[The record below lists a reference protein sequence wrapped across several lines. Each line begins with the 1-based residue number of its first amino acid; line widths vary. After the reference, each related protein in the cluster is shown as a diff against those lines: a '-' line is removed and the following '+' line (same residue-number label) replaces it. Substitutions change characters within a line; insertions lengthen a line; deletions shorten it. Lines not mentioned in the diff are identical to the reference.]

1 MKIAV
6 IGGGA
11 SGITAAIFAKREN
24 SSCKVTVYE
33 KNDRI
38 LKKILSTGNGRCN
51 LSNKNI
57 DSTFYYSSNT
67 NILKNILSQIPS
79 SEIKHFFESIGIIFC
94 EENQRLYPYSKRA
107 GAVCDAL
114 RFEAEKLGIEILCNS
129 SVEKIIPNKDGF
141 FVNGTYFDTV
151 IISAGGNAAPL
162 FGTDGNAFKLLKN
175 IGHTISSPQPAL
187 VPVKVSDNT
196 KSLKGIRAQCSVT
209 LKANGDEI
217 KKEYGELQFT
227 DFGLSGIVVMQLS
240 RLCKKGN
247 ILSVDFMPDYKEE
260 DLYTYLL
267 SRKVLFSKRRCDEF
281 LIGILHKP
289 LTIFLLEKCG
299 VKASAEV
306 NCLNE
311 ASIKKLAHILKS
323 AEFSVLS
330 TMGWS
335 NAQTTCGGALL
346 QEFYPETLES
356 KIQKNLYCTGEALDS
371 VGDCGGYNLHWAWLT
386 GMLAGKAAAK
396 K

>member
-24 SSCKVTVYE
+24 SSCKVTVFE
-33 KNDRI
+33 KSDRI
-38 LKKILSTGNGRCN
+38 LKKILATGNGRCN

-57 DSTFYYSSNT
+57 DSAFYYSSNT
-67 NILKNILSQIPS
+67 DVLNNILSQIPF
-79 SEIKHFFESIGIIFC
+79 SEIKQFFESIGIIFC
-94 EENQRLYPYSKRA
+94 EENYRLYPYSKRA

-114 RFEAEKLGIEILCNS
+114 RFEAERLGIEISCNTPI
-129 SVEKIIPNKDGF
+129 EKIIPNNNGF
-141 FVNGTYFDTV
+141 FINGNFFDAV
-151 IISAGGNAAPL
+151 IISAGGAAAPM
-162 FGTDGNAFKLLKN
+162 FGTDGNAFKLLKSL
-175 IGHTISSPQPAL
+175 GHTVSSPKPAL

-209 LKANGDEI
+209 LKINGDEI

-240 RLCKKGN
+240 RMCEKGSL
-247 ILSVDFMPDYKEE
+247 LSVDFMPDYKEE
-260 DLYTYLL
+260 DLYTYLQ
-267 SRKVLFSKRRCDEF
+267 SRKKLFYKRRCDEF

-299 VKASAEV
+299 LKASAEV
-306 NCLNE
+306 SSMSD
-311 ASIKKLAHILKS
+311 ASLRKLAHFLKNT
-323 AEFSVLS
+323 EFSVIS
-330 TMGWS
+330 TMGWN
-335 NAQTTCGGALL
+335 NAQTTSGGALL
-346 QEFYPETLES
+346 TEFWPSSLES

-371 VGDCGGYNLHWAWLT
+371 VGDCGGYNLHWAWIT